1 MIKYFKTLDDID
13 KDNKE
18 VVKVTSAKRT
28 IISENVILLNRHTL
42 RIFVFYK
49 KFTFHS

>member
-42 RIFVFYK
+42 RIFVF
-49 KFTFHS
+49 